1 MYAEGTF
8 IMLAAPFLALLFIAR
23 AGARRILFCL
33 VVGMLVCLVG
43 AYINTYISFVWAVD
57 DLDAVVLVA
66 PMVEEIAKYLPLA
79 CLISF
84 FAGAATVGAFFGQ
97 LATRRRT
104 GFVLLLGGALIA
116 VTDALFGLDFLL
128 MPALGLA
135 MGAQNAL
142 GLRFFG
148 AINRTTH
155 MTGHITDCACAIGR
169 MLGKQGSKR
178 DDVIQLVFHGACL
191 LVFALGAWLAAV
203 VRAPLWLNAQPGMLL
218 GLYLLQFQPNRHFW
232 RKLSAPRQSEPEQ

>member
-1 MYAEGTF
+1 MKPP
-8 IMLAAPFLALLFIAR
+8 AARSVIPAILKQPDAPTILALCA
-23 AGARRILFCL
+23 
-33 VVGMLVCLVG
+33 LVG
-43 AYINTYISFVWAVD
+43 LYNAAGFLRFGQTLSHVTGNLTKAALAMGGQSAH
-57 DLDAVVLVA
+57 L
-66 PMVEEIAKYLPLA
+66 LPLLLA

-128 MPALGLA
+128 IPALGLA